1 MNKLHNR
8 INLVVNLAII
18 LVVVLIGV
26 VFAKRYV
33 PSLRSQNKNHDYRV
47 AVGRNV
53 ALPGVDWQKNGET
66 LLLVLDTKC
75 AFCTA
80 SAPFYQEIARD
91 AAQNRSVRVV
101 AVLPE
106 SIAESKQYLSDLNVP
121 IDEIRQSNFD
131 VLGVQGTPTLI
142 LVNRSGQ
149 VDQSWPG
156 KLLPEQETEVLKRI
170 GR

>member
-1 MNKLHNR
+1 MNKVHNR
-8 INLVVNLAII
+8 INMVVNLAII
-18 LVVVLIGV
+18 LVVALIGV
-26 VFAKRYV
+26 AIARRYV
-33 PSLRSQNKNHDYRV
+33 PSFRSQNKNHDYRV
-47 AVGRNV
+47 APGKNV

-80 SAPFYQEIARD
+80 SAPFYQEITRD
-91 AAQNRSVRVV
+91 AARNRSVRVV

-106 SIAESKQYLSDLNVP
+106 SVAESKQYLSDLNVP
-121 IDEIRQSNFD
+121 IDEVRQASFEA
-131 VLGVQGTPTLI
+131 LGVQGTPTLI
-142 LVNRSGQ
+142 LVNRNGQ

-156 KLLPEQETEVLKRI
+156 KLLPDQETEVLKRI

>member
-33 PSLRSQNKNHDYRV
+33 PSLRAKNKNHDYRV

-106 SIAESKQYLSDLNVP
+106 SLAESKRYLSDLNVP

-142 LVNRSGQ
+142 LVNRNGQ